1 MKKIL
6 LTLLCILILPAMFAQ
21 KTSEAFDRGLNLFQN
36 GEYEKALPFFEEDLA
51 RQPKSGYSNFAA
63 GACLMKMERYS
74 EAIPYL
80 DQAIK
85 YMPKGER
92 PLVYIQK
99 AAAYYGIDNNAAA
112 LEVLNEA
119 VKKYPKLPDLYI
131 TRASLYQAMEYYP
144 SAINDCDKALALD
157 PANSQA
163 MFLKSQLL
171 LDKGQYVDALS
182 LAEQVLAQERNNAY
196 LRLYISIVHCALE
209 QYEEALDN
217 FINYLTHEEYYEE
230 SFEVMEILADTIPQ
244 QLYERLDA
252 QAIKYPSSATWPYM
266 ALSACHHTNEY
277 HRGIGYAQKLHA
289 IANDSTSYDYLISTL
304 TRADEYEKVL
314 ELLKEAPQW
323 GHSNEDCMGMTFSTL
338 YKAARYDELLA
349 LYDSLFPDPTL
360 DTNYYHLPVNCYANT
375 QQWQKALDYLDWLER
390 LPQNKDN
397 EDFPVFYYNTISEI
411 KLIQHDTLA
420 AQAAAHKAIE
430 SDPDRIIAYYIIG
443 DKEKAYQQLAKQY
456 DFSSEDGDE
465 LYNLAT
471 CYAMMDDPVNALIYL
486 RKAFEAGYYY
496 GAGRGIATDYQLYNL
511 RNLPEFKA
519 LLEEFAEKQKK

>member
-119 VKKYPKLPDLYI
+119 IKKYPKLPELYI

-157 PANSQA
+157 PANGQA

-171 LDKGQYVDALS
+171 LDKGQYVDALT
-182 LAEQVLAQERNNAY
+182 LAEQVLAQERNSAY

-230 SFEVMEILADTIPQ
+230 SFEVMKILADTIPQ
-244 QLYERLDA
+244 QLFERLDA
-252 QAIKYPSSATWPYM
+252 QAIKYPSSTTWPYM
-266 ALSACHHTNEY
+266 ALNTCHYIDEY
-277 HRGIGYAQKLHA
+277 HRGISYAQKLHA

-323 GHSNEDCMGMTFSTL
+323 GYSDEECMTVTFNTL
-338 YKAARYDELLA
+338 FNTAHYDELLA

-360 DTNYYHLPVNCYANT
+360 DTNYTHFPFGCYANT
-375 QQWQKALDYLDWLER
+375 QQWQKALDWLER
-390 LPQNKDN
+390 ILPQNKDN
-397 EDFPVFYYNTISEI
+397 EDFTVFYYNGIAKI
-411 KLIQHDTLA
+411 KLLQHDTLA

-430 SDPDRIIAYYIIG
+430 SDPDRIIAYYFIG
-443 DKEKAYQQLAKQY
+443 DKEKAYQQLAKKY
-456 DFSSEDGDE
+456 DFDSEDGYE
-465 LYNLAT
+465 LYNIAS
-471 CYAMMDDPVNALIYL
+471 CYAMMDDPTNALIYL
-486 RKAFEAGYYY
+486 RKSFEAGYYY
-496 GAGRGIATDYQLYNL
+496 GMGRSIATDCELYNL